1 MLTAS
6 LSCPTLCSPTD
17 CSPPGSLSME
27 FARQESWSG
36 LPRPPPGHLPH
47 PGVRPASLTSPAP
60 AGKLLATSATWD
72 ATSAT
77 WDAPAALALRARS
90 SKAVSELGNK
100 CMLIQTYINIY
111 IYVSLYL
118 LKLLSSSN
126 SKSSK
131 SSPKDL
137 SLFSSFTYSYAIL

>member
-1 MLTAS
+1 ML
-6 LSCPTLCSPTD
+6 LCSLHHCHVRLFAAPQIAAHKA
-17 CSPPGSLSME
+17 PLSME
-27 FARQESWSG
+27 FSRQEHWSG

-72 ATSAT
+72 A
-77 WDAPAALALRARS
+77 PAALALRARC